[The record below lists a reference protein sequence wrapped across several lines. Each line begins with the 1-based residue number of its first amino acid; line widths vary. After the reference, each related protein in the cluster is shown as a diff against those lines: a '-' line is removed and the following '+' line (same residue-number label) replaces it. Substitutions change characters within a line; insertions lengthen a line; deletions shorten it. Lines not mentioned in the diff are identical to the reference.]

1 MKNKRERKYYIA
13 IITFVLLYWISTQ
26 FIFET
31 PDISKRISTT
41 VTLIGA
47 VTFWMQLRR
56 SEHLNEASYMMNL
69 NNQFIN
75 NKEMTAVEHELE
87 LYFNKS
93 LFAKDIS
100 EVELGLDLNRESQDC
115 QKLINY
121 LVHMEGLAAIVQ
133 TGVLHLDVID
143 DLFAYRFFI
152 AVNNP
157 VIQRNELL
165 PYANF
170 YQGCFRLS
178 KLWTEKWREEKRE
191 IPLDEYALFECDEC
205 LKNKIGRDR
214 CDIK

>member
-1 MKNKRERKYYIA
+1 M
-13 IITFVLLYWISTQ
+13 
-26 FIFET
+26 
-31 PDISKRISTT
+31 
-41 VTLIGA
+41 
-47 VTFWMQLRR
+47 
-56 SEHLNEASYMMNL
+56 
-69 NNQFIN
+69 
-75 NKEMTAVEHELE
+75 
-87 LYFNKS
+87 
-93 LFAKDIS
+93 
-100 EVELGLDLNRESQDC
+100 GLDLNRESQDC